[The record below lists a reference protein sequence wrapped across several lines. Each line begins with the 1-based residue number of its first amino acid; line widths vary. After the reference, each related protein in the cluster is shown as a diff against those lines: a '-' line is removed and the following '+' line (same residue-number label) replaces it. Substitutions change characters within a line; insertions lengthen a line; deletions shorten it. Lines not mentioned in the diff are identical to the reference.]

1 MQLSPLRYPGGKSRA
16 SKILEK
22 YIPSDV
28 TSVVSPF
35 FGGGSFENHLAK
47 KGLEV
52 RGYDLCLPLVDFWQ
66 AFIDDRERLF
76 ERLRELSAQIIQPQ
90 YFGEVTKELRQEQRT
105 LFKEWKE
112 IALTSED
119 PFERGVHYL
128 ALNRGAFSGMTLI
141 AGPMSTR
148 YIESK
153 MGEKAIKSLEKII
166 FEVKSVEYQD
176 CFTTIKNHDGD
187 FLYLDPPYV
196 METPKKESIYG
207 DGGDLHRGFDH
218 TSLRDALANHK
229 GRWVLSYLDVP
240 LIRELYSDFNLFTE
254 TWTYTMK
261 PGTSRPPGKELVI
274 TNFQLSN

>member
-16 SKILEK
+16 SKILSK
-22 YIPSDV
+22 YIPSDIEE
-28 TSVVSPF
+28 VVSPF
-35 FGGGSFENHLAK
+35 FGGGSFENHLAL
-47 KGLEV
+47 KGIKV
-52 RGYDLCLPLVDFWQ
+52 RGYDFCQPLVDFWV
-66 AFIDDRERLF
+66 AFLGDRDHLF
-76 ERLRELSAQIIQPQ
+76 TRFRELSAEILKPKYYGDIS
-90 YFGEVTKELRQEQRT
+90 KALRQEQRT

-112 IALTSED
+112 VALRSED
-119 PFERGVHYL
+119 PFERGVHYF

-153 MGEKAIKSLEKII
+153 MGVRATENLEKID
-166 FEVKSVEYQD
+166 FRVKSVAYQD
-176 CFTTIKNHDGD
+176 CFQTLEENRDT

-196 METPKKESIYG
+196 METESKESIYG
-207 DGGDLHRGFDH
+207 DKGDLHRGFNH
-218 TSLRDALANHK
+218 TALRDSLASHR

-240 LIRELYSDFNLFTE
+240 VIRELYSDFNITTE

-274 TNFQLSN
+274 TNF

>member
-35 FGGGSFENHLAK
+35 FGGGSFENYLAK
-47 KGLEV
+47 RGVSVKGF
-52 RGYDLCLPLVDFWQ
+52 DLCQPLVDFWK
-66 AFIDDRERLF
+66 AYINDRARLCA
-76 ERLRELSAQIIQPQ
+76 RLRDLSAEILQPQ
-90 YFGEVTKELRQEQRT
+90 YYGEVSKELRQEQRS
-105 LFKEWKE
+105 LFKQWKE
-112 IALTSED
+112 TALNSED
-119 PFERGVHYL
+119 SFERGVHYF

-141 AGPMSTR
+141 AGPMSTK

-153 MGEKAIKSLEKII
+153 MGSKAIDSLEKIT
-166 FEVKSVEYQD
+166 FEVQSVDYLD
-176 CFTTIKNHDGD
+176 CFATIESNPKE

-196 METPKKESIYG
+196 METESKESIYG
-207 DGGDLHRGFDH
+207 DKGDLHRGFDH
-218 TSLRDALANHK
+218 TALRDSLASHR

-240 LIRELYSDFNLFTE
+240 VIRELYSDFNIQTE

-274 TNFQLSN
+274 TNF

>member
-28 TSVVSPF
+28 TSLVSPF
-35 FGGGSFENHLAK
+35 FGGGSFENHLAL
-47 KGLEV
+47 KGVEV
-52 RGYDLCLPLVDFWQ
+52 QGYDLCLPLVDFWQ
-66 AFIDDRERLF
+66 AFLSDRDRLF
-76 ERLRELSAQIIQPQ
+76 ARFRELSAEILKPE
-90 YFGEVTKELRQEQRT
+90 YHGEISKEHRLEQRT
-105 LFKEWKE
+105 MFKEWKE
-112 IALTSED
+112 VALDSD
-119 PFERGVHYL
+119 DSFERGVHYF

-148 YIESK
+148 YIDSK
-153 MGEKAIKSLEKII
+153 MGIQATANLEKID
-166 FEVKSVEYQD
+166 FAVKSVDYQD
-176 CFTTIKNHDGD
+176 CFTTIESHPDT

-196 METPKKESIYG
+196 METESKESIYG
-207 DGGDLHRGFDH
+207 DKGDLHRGFDH
-218 TSLRDALANHK
+218 GALRDALVGHR

-240 LIRELYSDFNLFTE
+240 VVRDLYSGYNIQTE

-274 TNFQLSN
+274 TNF